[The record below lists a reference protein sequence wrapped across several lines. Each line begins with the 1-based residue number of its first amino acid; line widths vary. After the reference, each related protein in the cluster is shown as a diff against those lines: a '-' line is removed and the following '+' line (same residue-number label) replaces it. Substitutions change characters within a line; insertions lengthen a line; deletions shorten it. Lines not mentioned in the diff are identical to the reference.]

1 MEETENT
8 KSFNVIDITPLTTAD
23 ITVLTTEQIAALNT
37 STNYN
42 PANPSNWSTLTL
54 DGDAIKRLSLGGG
67 IGAIGSSSG
76 TYFAGS
82 NSYSSPYTF
91 SNSTSSGKIQLTG
104 DNADVE
110 INGVSLKKTL
120 DDINSRLNILQP
132 NVKLEKE
139 WQELKTLG
147 DQYRALEKD
156 LEEKSKMWQVLK
168 TPLPE
173 EN

>member
-1 MEETENT
+1 MVGLGNVDNTSDANKPVSTATQTALDLKATLASPTFTGSPSLPTGTTTITQLAGDNSTKLATTEFVTT
-8 KSFNVIDITPLTTAD
+8 KLAAGAPDATTTA
-23 ITVLTTEQIAALNT
+23 T
-37 STNYN
+37 
-42 PANPSNWSTLTL
+42 
-54 DGDAIKRLSLGGG
+54 
-67 IGAIGSSSG
+67 
-76 TYFAGS
+76 
-82 NSYSSPYTF
+82 
-91 SNSTSSGKIQLTG
+91 GKIQLTG

>member
-8 KSFNVIDITPLTTAD
+8 PSFNVPNIRRLTTAD
-23 ITVLTTEQIAALNT
+23 ITVLTTEQIAALNP

-54 DGDAIKRLSLGGG
+54 GGG

-76 TYFAGS
+76 TYYATGS
-82 NSYSSPYTF
+82 FPYNTF
-91 SNSTSSGKIQLTG
+91 SNNNNSSGKIQLTG

-132 NVKLEKE
+132 NVKLEEE

>member
-8 KSFNVIDITPLTTAD
+8 KSFNVINITPLTTAD
-23 ITVLTTEQIAALNT
+23 ITALTTEQIAALNT

-42 PANPSNWSTLTL
+42 PANPSNWSTLSL
-54 DGDAIKRLSLGGG
+54 DGG

-91 SNSTSSGKIQLTG
+91 SNNHSSGKIQLTG

>member
-8 KSFNVIDITPLTTAD
+8 KSFNMIDITPLTTTD
-23 ITVLTTEQIAALNT
+23 ITALTTEQIAALNT
-37 STNYN
+37 STTYN
-42 PANPSNWSTLTL
+42 PANPSNWST
-54 DGDAIKRLSLGGG
+54 LSLGGG

-76 TYFAGS
+76 TYYATG
-82 NSYSSPYTF
+82 SSPYTF
-91 SNSTSSGKIQLTG
+91 SNNNNSSGKIQLTG
-104 DNADVE
+104 ENADVE

-132 NVKLEKE
+132 NVKLEEE

>member
-23 ITVLTTEQIAALNT
+23 IPALTTEQIAALNT

-42 PANPSNWSTLTL
+42 PVNPSNWSTLTL
-54 DGDAIKRLSLGGG
+54 GGG
-67 IGAIGSSSG
+67 FGAIGSSSG
-76 TYFAGS
+76 TYYATG
-82 NSYSSPYTF
+82 SSPYTF

-120 DDINSRLNILQP
+120 DSINSRLNILQP
-132 NVKLEKE
+132 NVKLEEE